1 MTSTGSDRPDHADI
15 RDLLFADAPLR
26 TSRPHDSW
34 SHREPLA
41 SFERA
46 RSCLG
51 SGNVSGAVEA
61 LEHITQN
68 RAAESRQILRA
79 WHSLRDLGVHPP
91 ARDAKRVYGVVLEV
105 SLSDGLDVLAA
116 YADHS
121 ARYINHG
128 GNVIVW
134 DTRESA
140 MDRHIDDLL
149 GACQRIVDVIGPW
162 KGERPGPPPE
172 HGVRI
177 NMLTPA
183 GLHFGEGPFDTLSA
197 DAMGGPAIT
206 AGAQLMQ
213 ALIERVSPRKV

>member
-1 MTSTGSDRPDHADI
+1 MTSTGSDRPDHSDI
-15 RDLLFADAPLR
+15 RDLLFADAPFR
-26 TSRPHDSW
+26 TSKPHDSW
-34 SHREPLA
+34 SDREPLA

-51 SGNVSGAVEA
+51 SGNVNGAVDA
-61 LEHITQN
+61 LERITQSGDI
-68 RAAESRQILRA
+68 ESRQVLRA
-79 WHSLRDLGVHPP
+79 WRCLRDLGVQPP

-134 DTRESA
+134 ETPEST
-140 MDRHIDDLL
+140 MNRHIDDLL
-149 GACQRIVDVIGPW
+149 RAGQRIVDVIGPW
-162 KGERPGPPPE
+162 DGERPGPPPE
-172 HGVRI
+172 HSVRI

-183 GLHFGEGPFDTLSA
+183 GLHFGEGPFDTLST

-206 AGAQLMQ
+206 AGAELMQ
-213 ALIERVSPRKV
+213 ALIDRVGPRKP